1 MNDAAVIDTHT
12 SLTLFEQGDGFA
24 VLGINGTEYRLT
36 LKSYKPLGVEIGKR
50 VRGTIHA
57 DARRLDTCDTGGR
70 FIEPVYGSPFRMQ
83 GNIVTLDKAAQ
94 TVTINCCV
102 PVVLRVGKGQNAA
115 EFEPGDF
122 ITTGIMPGAS
132 FIQAG

>member
-1 MNDAAVIDTHT
+1 MNDAATIDTHT
-12 SLTLFEQGDGFA
+12 TLTLVEQSDGFV
-24 VLGINGTEYRLT
+24 VLAIEGTEYQLK
-36 LKSYKPLGVEIGKR
+36 LKSYKPIATEPGKR

-70 FIEPVYGSPFRMQ
+70 FIEPVYGPPFRMQ
-83 GNIVTLDKAAQ
+83 GDVIAVDKAAQ

-102 PVVLRVGKGQNAA
+102 PTVLRVGKGQSAA
-115 EFEPGDF
+115 DFEPGDF

-132 FIQAG
+132 FATAG

>member
-1 MNDAAVIDTHT
+1 MNEAAVIETRT
-12 SLTLFEQGDGFA
+12 SLTLIEQGDGYA
-24 VLGINGTEYRLT
+24 VFSITETDYQLK
-36 LKSYKPLGVEIGKR
+36 LKSYKPFDAPAGKR
-50 VRGTIHA
+50 IRGTIHA

-83 GNIVTLDKAAQ
+83 GDIIAIDKAAQ

-102 PVVLRVGKGQNAA
+102 PVVLRIGKGQRAA
-115 EFEPGDF
+115 DFEVGDF

>member
-1 MNDAAVIDTHT
+1 MNEAATIDARTA
-12 SLTLFEQGDGFA
+12 LTLVEQGDGFA
-24 VLGINGTEYRLT
+24 VLALDGTDYQ
-36 LKSYKPLGVEIGKR
+36 LKLKCYKPIDANAGTR

-70 FIEPVYGSPFRMQ
+70 FIEPVYGPPFRMQ
-83 GNIVTLDKAAQ
+83 GDIVAVDNAAQ

-102 PVVLRVGKGQNAA
+102 PVVLRVGKGQSAGD
-115 EFEPGDF
+115 FEPGDF

-132 FIQAG
+132 FTPSS

>member
-1 MNDAAVIDTHT
+1 MNDAATIDAHA
-12 SLTLFEQGDGFA
+12 SLTLIEQGDGFV
-24 VLGINGTEYRLT
+24 VLGVDGTDYQ
-36 LKSYKPLGVEIGKR
+36 LKLKTYKPLDTQAGKR

-83 GNIVTLDKAAQ
+83 GNILAVDKAAQ
-94 TVTINCCV
+94 SVTINCGV
-102 PVVLRVGKGQNAA
+102 PVVLRVAKGQSAA
-115 EFEPGDF
+115 DFETGDF

-132 FIQAG
+132 FTPSS